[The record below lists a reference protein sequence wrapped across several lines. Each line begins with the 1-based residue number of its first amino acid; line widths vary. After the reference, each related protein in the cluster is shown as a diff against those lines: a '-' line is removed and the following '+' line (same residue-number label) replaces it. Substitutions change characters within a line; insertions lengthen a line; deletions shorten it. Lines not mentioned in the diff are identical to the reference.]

1 MEHQQPLLSTEQSFR
16 FLCELLSSHT
26 SFTYSKSSR
35 SFYKAIFMSFENLNI
50 HANTFK
56 HSNSFKCYPHLNH
69 KRFHDTLVYIMIII
83 FNSCFKKNIF
93 TFKSTYTK
101 ITLVLSKMLTQSQYT
116 PSLFTSLLK
125 CILLLSTVKVFPNG
139 RISQKNFNIKHFF
152 LYELAFNTLVNA
164 YTTFNTGNLFTQEQ
178 AQSLCEFIDYFN
190 NTFIRMNYTNVY
202 TILNHVNAS
211 NNNSLLISMAHLLT
225 KTNAVS
231 YNAVSSSIMSLLI
244 NIYKHKFNYISCM
257 KPCIELA
264 MTAYTNMTSADSF
277 SQMCERLHLINFPI
291 VFISSLF
298 TCEEHNSVNND
309 YTLINNAFHFNCKH
323 CGVFLSEYFD
333 FSYAYYVFSVCLFP
347 KEGVD
352 TYTVLHF
359 DKKDEGDMIDV
370 KLIKHDDTLFRV
382 VIQLRYKK
390 KPRNDV
396 VIDTGVRVRAYV
408 STVLIIH
415 FDKDKVDTFYQ
426 CGKAKVNVCAFAKST
441 VNTKAF
447 TKSKMKLLIGCERIM
462 DDELKRDV
470 NANVN
475 VNVNVFRGLIG
486 PVVCVKELNEEQI
499 QHLFA
504 LGGNYERVLFDE
516 RYDFSNEM
524 KYRPDD
530 AALEQAHEFYSQ
542 HPVQTDNIVI
552 FVSPLSFQFIPY
564 EDCYIDNNSKNSNT
578 NSSSNKNGCVVLKK
592 CNYAHL
598 RNTKNLSF
606 KSKVGICCKC
616 FSQKFAYVTHYL
628 SKYEM
633 LRCDGINFL
642 TLIIEFH
649 FQLMLHYEHDIV
661 NYKHSLYNQM

>member
-1 MEHQQPLLSTEQSFR
+1 MEHQLPLLSTEQSFR
-16 FLCELLSSHT
+16 FLCELISSHT
-26 SFTYSKSSR
+26 SFVYSKSSR
-35 SFYKAIFMSFENLNI
+35 SFYKAIFKSVESLNI
-50 HANTFK
+50 HVNTLK

-69 KRFHDTLVYIMIII
+69 KRFHDTLIYIMIII
-83 FNSCFKKNIF
+83 FNSCFKKNIY
-93 TFKSTYTK
+93 TFKSTYSK
-101 ITLVLSKMLTQSQYT
+101 ITLVISKMLTQSQYT
-116 PSLFTSLLK
+116 PSLFVSLLK
-125 CILLLSTVKVFPNG
+125 CILLLSTVKVLQSG
-139 RISQKNFNIKHFF
+139 RISQKNFNIKHFY
-152 LYELAFNTLVNA
+152 LYELVFDTLVNG
-164 YTTFNTGNLFTQEQ
+164 YVTYNKNTSLTAEQ
-178 AQSLCEFIDYFN
+178 VQSLCEFIDYFN
-190 NTFIRMNYTNVY
+190 NTFIRMNCTNVY
-202 TILNHVNAS
+202 TILNHVNPRSS
-211 NNNSLLISMAHLLT
+211 NNNSLLVLMAHLLT
-225 KTNAVS
+225 KTDTTS

-264 MTAYTNMTSADSF
+264 MTAYTNMTSENTF
-277 SQMCERLHLINFPI
+277 TQMQERLHLINFPI
-291 VFISSLF
+291 AFISSLF
-298 TCEEHNSVNND
+298 SYEEHNSINND

-347 KEGVD
+347 KEGID

-359 DKKDEGDMIDV
+359 DKKDEGDTIDV
-370 KLIKHDDTLFRV
+370 KLIKHDNKLYRV

-396 VIDTGVRVRAYV
+396 IIDTGVRIRAYV
-408 STVLIIH
+408 SSVLIIH
-415 FDKDKVDTFYQ
+415 FDKDRVDTFYQ
-426 CGKAKVNVCAFAKST
+426 CGKAKVNVCAFEKST

-447 TKSKMKLLIGCERIM
+447 TKSKMKLLIGCERII
-462 DDELKRDV
+462 DDEFRHSTT
-470 NANVN
+470 

-486 PVVCVKELNEEQI
+486 PVICVKELNEEQI
-499 QHLFA
+499 HHLFA

-524 KYRPDD
+524 KYCPDD
-530 AALEQAHEFYSQ
+530 AALEQAYDFYSRN
-542 HPVQTDNIVI
+542 PVQTDNIVI

-564 EDCYIDNNSKNSNT
+564 EDCYYTNNNNKNINT
-578 NSSSNKNGCVVLKK
+578 NISNNKNGSIILKK

-616 FSQKFAYVTHYL
+616 FSQKFLYITNNL
-628 SKYEM
+628 SKYEV

-649 FQLMLHYEHDIV
+649 FQLMLHYEHDII
-661 NYKHSLYNQM
+661 NYKLTLYNQM